1 MKPSLRLVLLGT
13 FAWVLLVLLPY
24 WTTSAEA
31 GYEMVLNSSNVQVVH
46 NAPANTDVLN
56 LSLDVTNTGD
66 SGTCD
71 GDGES
76 DDLLETGVH
85 VAVYQGTCVG
95 FLTICATGPP
105 FSCPTR
111 PLDFFVNPYVEHDIG
126 SFSYGTFFGSNPPGT
141 VASKIVA
148 LATPPNTCGRWTI
161 NFQATGLNLSS
172 ITGPKIG
179 LFVNEAD
186 ASSGIGDASNNCFDV
201 NATVGNGIVKPRRGV
216 HRARR

>member
-1 MKPSLRLVLLGT
+1 MKPSLRIISLAAL
-13 FAWVLLVLLPY
+13 AWLLLVLLPY
-24 WTTSAEA
+24 RTPLADA

-46 NAPANTDVLN
+46 NAPANSDVLN
-56 LSLDVTNTGD
+56 LSLNVTNIGE
-66 SGTCD
+66 GGGACD

-95 FLTICATGPP
+95 FLTICAIGP

-111 PLDFFVNPYVEHDIG
+111 PFDFFVNPYVEHDIG

-148 LATPPNTCGRWTI
+148 LATPPNTCGTWSI
-161 NFQATGLNLSS
+161 NLQATGLNLSS
-172 ITGPKIG
+172 IAGPKIA